1 MPNLHPVLVHFPI
14 ALLTASVAFDLCG
27 IVLRR
32 QELERSGWWTLVI
45 GCAGL
50 VLTVVSGLLAKE
62 SVTITQQAQG
72 HFDVHQQLAFAVA
85 GVYALLL
92 LWRIAS
98 RTRLPLGREWLFITL
113 SLAGSLLLWLG
124 AWHGGEMV
132 YRFGVG
138 VRP

>member
-1 MPNLHPVLVHFPI
+1 MPNLHPILVHFPI
-14 ALLTASVAFDLCG
+14 ALLTASVAFDLAG

-32 QELERSGWWTLVI
+32 EELERSGWWTLVT

-50 VLTVVSGLLAKE
+50 ALTVVSGLLAKE
-62 SVTITQQAQG
+62 SVAITPEAQG

-98 RTRLPLGREWLFITL
+98 RTRLPHGRRWLFITL
-113 SLAGSLLLWLG
+113 SLAGSLLLWVG

>member
-1 MPNLHPVLVHFPI
+1 
-14 ALLTASVAFDLCG
+14 
-27 IVLRR
+27 
-32 QELERSGWWTLVI
+32 
-45 GCAGL
+45 L

-98 RTRLPLGREWLFITL
+98 RTRLPLGREWLFITR